1 MSRLNQELG
10 LLQGIGL
17 LSTSLLGT
25 GIFVIPALAAT
36 AADEASLWAWML
48 LIALVLPVAFTFA
61 QLGRHFP
68 HAGGAPHLIGRAFG
82 ARMERLSALLFLAV
96 LPVGLPAA
104 LNIASGFCQAV
115 LSIDKGGALLI
126 QLGTLV
132 TMLLLGQRPAK
143 ASGMLQGAIAVAI
156 IATIALIW
164 WVGELPASSQPLL
177 PPIQGSWPLLPAA
190 LGVMFWCFVGIE
202 AFTHMGE
209 EFKNPERDFPLAL
222 LFGVLLAGLVYWAC
236 SVAVLSLHSYGDVQ
250 TDAAS
255 LPRMLDLLLGEKA
268 RWIAATVGYLACFA
282 SMNVYMQGFARL
294 IWSLA
299 DEGKLPA
306 SLAQRNQHGVPARA
320 LLLVILSC
328 ALCASLASVL
338 DLTVD
343 DLIRYANGNFVL
355 IYLLSMAAGCVLLR
369 GIWRWLAAFSALL
382 CGLVLLMLGMDA
394 GYALGLLVV
403 LGLLDRWREQRNGRL
418 VAEQV
423 IRRGLGRARSR
434 RACGIHPI
442 HRDCA

>member
-36 AADEASLWAWML
+36 AAGEASLWAWML

-104 LNIASGFCQAV
+104 LNIASGFWQAMFA
-115 LSIDKGGALLI
+115 LSHSQALVI
-126 QLGTLV
+126 QLATLAAI
-132 TMLLLGQRPAK
+132 LLLGQRPAK
-143 ASGMLQGAIAVAI
+143 SSGMIQGAIAVAI

-164 WVGELPASSQPLL
+164 WVGDLPVSHQPLL
-177 PPIQGSWPLLPAA
+177 PVISGSWHLLPAA

-209 EFKNPERDFPLAL
+209 EFKNPARDFPLAL

-236 SVAVLSLHSYGDVQ
+236 SVAVLSLHSYGDVH

-255 LPRMLDLLLGEKA
+255 LPRMLDQLLGDNA
-268 RWIAATVGYLACFA
+268 RWLAAGVGYLACFA

-299 DEGKLPA
+299 DEGKLPTA
-306 SLAQRNQHGVPARA
+306 LARRNRHGVPARA
-320 LLLVILSC
+320 LLLVVLSC
-328 ALCASLASVL
+328 ALCTSLAML
-338 DLTVD
+338 CNLTVD

-355 IYLLSMAAGCVLLR
+355 VYLFSMAAGWVLLR
-369 GIWRWLAAFSALL
+369 GIWRWLAAFSCLL

-394 GYALGLLVV
+394 GYALGLLLV
-403 LGLLDRWREQRNGRL
+403 LALLDRWHEQRNSR
-418 VAEQV
+418 AA
-423 IRRGLGRARSR
+423 GLSN
-434 RACGIHPI
+434 
-442 HRDCA
+442 

>member
-25 GIFVIPALAAT
+25 GIFVVPALAAT
-36 AADEASLWAWML
+36 AAGAASLWAWMI
-48 LIALVLPVAFTFA
+48 LIALVLPIAFTFA
-61 QLGRHFP
+61 QLGRHYP

-82 ARMERLSALLFLAV
+82 PRMERLSAWLFLAV

-104 LNIASGFCQAV
+104 LNIASGFWQAV
-115 LSIDKGGALLI
+115 VDLSRGQALAI
-126 QLGTLV
+126 QLATLGAI
-132 TMLLLGQRPAK
+132 LLLGQRPAK
-143 ASGMLQGAIAVAI
+143 ASGLIQGAIAMAI
-156 IATIALIW
+156 IGTIALIW
-164 WVGELPASSQPLL
+164 WVGDLPISSQPLL
-177 PPIQGSWPLLPAA
+177 PPIQGSWHLLPAA

-209 EFKNPERDFPLAL
+209 EFKHPERDFPLAL

-236 SVAVLSLHSYGDVQ
+236 SVAVLSFQAYGDVQ
-250 TDAAS
+250 SDAAS

-268 RWIAATVGYLACFA
+268 RWLAAIVGYLACFA

-306 SLAQRNQHGVPARA
+306 SLAQRNKHGVPARA
-320 LLLVILSC
+320 LLLVVLSC
-328 ALCASLASVL
+328 ALCVSLAGLL

-343 DLIRYANGNFVL
+343 DLIRYANGNFVV
-355 IYLLSMAAGCVLLR
+355 IYLLSMAAGWVLLR
-369 GIWRWLAAFSALL
+369 GVWRWLAGFSALL
-382 CGLVLLMLGMDA
+382 CVLVLLMLGADA
-394 GYALGLLVV
+394 WYALGLLA
-403 LGLLDRWREQRNGRL
+403 LLALLDRWREHRNIRL
-418 VAEQV
+418 TTGQV
-423 IRRGLGRARSR
+423 IRRVG
-434 RACGIHPI
+434 
-442 HRDCA
+442 

>member
-1 MSRLNQELG
+1 MSRLNPELG

-36 AADEASLWAWML
+36 AAGEASLWAWML

-104 LNIASGFCQAV
+104 LNIASGFWQALFD
-115 LSIDKGGALLI
+115 LSRGQALAI
-126 QLGTLV
+126 QLTTLAA
-132 TMLLLGQRPAK
+132 MLLLGQRPAK
-143 ASGMLQGAIAVAI
+143 ASGMIQGVIAVAI

-164 WVGELPASSQPLL
+164 WLGDLPVSSQPLL
-177 PPIQGSWPLLPAA
+177 PEINGSWHLLPAA

-209 EFKNPERDFPLAL
+209 EFRNPERDFPLAL

-236 SVAVLSLHSYGDVQ
+236 SVAVLSLHSYGNVQ

-255 LPRMLDLLLGEKA
+255 LPRMLDLLLGDHA

-299 DEGKLPA
+299 EEGKLPA
-306 SLAQRNQHGVPARA
+306 TLAQRNHHGVPARA

-328 ALCASLASVL
+328 ALCTSLAQLL

-343 DLIRYANGNFVL
+343 DLIRYANGNFVV
-355 IYLLSMAAGCVLLR
+355 IYLLSMAAGVVLLR

-382 CGLVLLMLGMDA
+382 CALVLLMLGMDA
-394 GYALGLLVV
+394 GYALGLLVA
-403 LGLLDRWREQRNGRL
+403 LGLLDRWREQRSMRL
-418 VAEQV
+418 LAGQ
-423 IRRGLGRARSR
+423 S
-434 RACGIHPI
+434 
-442 HRDCA
+442 

>member
-36 AADEASLWAWML
+36 AAGEASLWAWML

-61 QLGRHFP
+61 QLGRRFP

-104 LNIASGFCQAV
+104 LNIASGFWQALFD
-115 LSIDKGGALLI
+115 LSRSQALAI
-126 QLGTLV
+126 QLATLAA
-132 TMLLLGQRPAK
+132 MLLLGQRPAK
-143 ASGMLQGAIAVAI
+143 ASGMIQGVIAVAI

-164 WVGELPASSQPLL
+164 WVGELPVSSQPLL
-177 PPIQGSWPLLPAA
+177 PEINGSWHLLPAA

-255 LPRMLDLLLGEKA
+255 LPRMLDLLLGDHA

-306 SLAQRNQHGVPARA
+306 TLAQRNQHGVPARA
-320 LLLVILSC
+320 LLLVIIAC
-328 ALCASLASVL
+328 ALCASLAQLL

-343 DLIRYANGNFVL
+343 DLIRYANGNFVV
-355 IYLLSMAAGCVLLR
+355 IYLLSMAAGVVLLR
-369 GIWRWLAAFSALL
+369 GIWRVLAGFSALL
-382 CGLVLLMLGMDA
+382 CGLVLLMLGIDA
-394 GYALGLLVV
+394 MYALGLLLV
-403 LGLLDRWREQRNGRL
+403 LGLLDRWREQRSTGFTH
-418 VAEQV
+418 QKTQ
-423 IRRGLGRARSR
+423 SF
-434 RACGIHPI
+434 
-442 HRDCA
+442 

>member
-36 AADEASLWAWML
+36 AAGEASLWAWML

-104 LNIASGFCQAV
+104 LNIASGFWQALFD
-115 LSIDKGGALLI
+115 LSQGQALAI
-126 QLGTLV
+126 QLATLAA
-132 TMLLLGQRPAK
+132 MLLLGQRPAK
-143 ASGMLQGAIAVAI
+143 ASGMIQGAIAVAI

-164 WVGELPASSQPLL
+164 WLGDLPVSSQPLL
-177 PPIQGSWPLLPAA
+177 PPIQGSWHLLPAA

-236 SVAVLSLHSYGDVQ
+236 SVAVLSLHSYGDVT

-306 SLAQRNQHGVPARA
+306 SLARRNRHGVPARA
-320 LLLVILSC
+320 LLLVVLAC
-328 ALCASLASVL
+328 ALCAALAQL
-338 DLTVD
+338 LNLTVD

-355 IYLLSMAAGCVLLR
+355 IYLLSMAAGWVLLR

-394 GYALGLLVV
+394 GYALALLVV
-403 LGLLDRWREQRNGRL
+403 LAMLDYVRSL
-418 VAEQV
+418 
-423 IRRGLGRARSR
+423 RSR
-434 RACGIHPI
+434 RLLGETPPAI
-442 HRDCA
+442 

>member
-25 GIFVIPALAAT
+25 GIFVVPALAAT
-36 AADEASLWAWML
+36 TAGEASLWAWML

-61 QLGRHFP
+61 QLGRRFP

-104 LNIASGFCQAV
+104 LNIASGFWHALFD
-115 LSIDKGGALLI
+115 LSRAQDLAI
-126 QLGTLV
+126 QLGTLAA
-132 TMLLLGQRPAK
+132 MLLLGQRPAK
-143 ASGMLQGAIAVAI
+143 ASSLIQGAIAVAI
-156 IATIALIW
+156 IGTIALIW
-164 WVGELPASSQPLL
+164 RVGDLPTISQPLL
-177 PPIQGSWPLLPAA
+177 PPISGSWHLLPAA

-236 SVAVLSLHSYGDVQ
+236 SVAVLSFHAYGDVQ

-255 LPRMLDLLLGEKA
+255 LPRLLDHLLGEKA
-268 RWIAATVGYLACFA
+268 RWLAATVGYLACFA

-299 DEGKLPA
+299 DEGKLPN
-306 SLAQRNQHGVPARA
+306 SLAQRNAHGVPARA
-320 LLLVILSC
+320 LLLVLLSC
-328 ALCASLASVL
+328 AVCASLAVL
-338 DLTVD
+338 LNLTVD
-343 DLIRYANGNFVL
+343 DLIRYANGNFVV
-355 IYLLSMAAGCVLLR
+355 IYLLSMAAGAVLLR
-369 GIWRWLAAFSALL
+369 GIWRWLAVFSALL
-382 CGLVLLMLGMDA
+382 CSSVLVMLGMDA
-394 GYALGLLVV
+394 GYALGLLAV
-403 LGLLDRWREQRNGRL
+403 LGLLDHWRGQRSARL
-418 VAEQV
+418 AS
-423 IRRGLGRARSR
+423 ASS
-434 RACGIHPI
+434 
-442 HRDCA
+442 